1 MEGPVRPELPARV
14 TIREVGPRD
23 GLQSEKPVSVEDR
36 ARFISSLS
44 RTGIPK
50 IEAVSFVSPKAV
62 PAMAD
67 AAEVWARVE
76 RQPNVLYSALV
87 PNARGAQAALA
98 AGGFGSLQAFLA
110 ASDGYNQHNVGK
122 PVNESIQDVR
132 EVVRVAGD
140 SGVSVECSVS
150 SAFGDPFEGDV
161 APDRAVAVAER
172 LVEGGV
178 VGISFGDTTGLATP
192 PRVWDVVEAFRQRL
206 PAVRLNLH
214 FHDTRGTAMANVLA
228 ALEMGCEE
236 FDASLGGIGGSPFAP
251 GAGGNVAT
259 EDLVHMVM
267 DMGIETGIT
276 NLEGLLEIAESLQK
290 VLGHP
295 LQSHVLDAG
304 PRWSVGGPTAQRE

>member
-1 MEGPVRPELPARV
+1 MRPELPQRV

-23 GLQSEKPVSVEDR
+23 GLQSERPVSVEDR
-36 ARFISSLS
+36 AGFISALS

-50 IEAVSFVSPKAV
+50 IEAVSFVSAKAV

-67 AAEVWARVE
+67 PAEVWARVE

-87 PNARGAQAALA
+87 PNARGAEAALA

-122 PVNESIQDVR
+122 PVKESIDDVR
-132 EVVRVAGD
+132 EVVGVAGEA
-140 SGVSVECSVS
+140 VQVECSVS

-161 APDRAVAVAER
+161 APDRAVDVAQR
-172 LVEGGV
+172 LVDGGV
-178 VGISFGDTTGLATP
+178 VGISFGDTTGMATP
-192 PRVWDVVEAFRQRL
+192 RRVWDLVELFRQRL
-206 PAVRLNLH
+206 PRVRLNLH

-228 ALEMGCEE
+228 ALEIGCDE

-259 EDLVHMVM
+259 EDLVHMLT
-267 DMGIETGIT
+267 DMGIETGVDS
-276 NLEGLLEIAESLQK
+276 LEGLLEVGQFLQQ

-295 LQSHVLDAG
+295 LRSRVAEAG
-304 PRWSVGGPTAQRE
+304 PRWSPAVPLERSD